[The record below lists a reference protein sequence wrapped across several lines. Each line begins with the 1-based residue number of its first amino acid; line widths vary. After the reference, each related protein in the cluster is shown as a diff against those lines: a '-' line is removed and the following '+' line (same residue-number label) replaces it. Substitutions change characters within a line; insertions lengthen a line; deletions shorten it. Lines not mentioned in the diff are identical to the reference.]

1 MATHLPDQRAQI
13 EQALRDPLV
22 QLPAD
27 LVQPF
32 YNFQNHHYRRFLLL
46 VNWVGQAAYLLYGF
60 ADMFLI
66 PDVGVQ
72 SFLARAIYVGL
83 VLLAT
88 SAVFRWSKNI
98 LLLDLWLPVSVL
110 GAALIWFELLAR
122 SSSPY
127 VGYFQYASVIFIV
140 LANLSVQVRFMPSL
154 GVSLLISAAI
164 AHGVYRN
171 TQGDTE
177 LMLVF
182 ALVYLPVLF
191 FSLFISAST
200 TRDRRKAFL
209 RATLDEISQEA
220 LFEANLALDQMA
232 HTDDLTG
239 LENRRR
245 FERIAELELLHAQLT
260 GGTLSLLLFD
270 VDHFKRVNDTYGH
283 DRGDQVLQVIARIAR
298 EQTRENDLLARF
310 GGEEFVVLLPDTPVD
325 EAAMFAER
333 LRNAVAGGRIA
344 LPDGELLGFTVS
356 VGVSS
361 FGEHANDLTT
371 IIKAAD
377 DALYRAK
384 HMGRNCVAVAEE
396 GALVAL
402 AVEPQVG

>member
-22 QLPAD
+22 KLPAD

-46 VNWVGQAAYLLYGF
+46 VSWVGQAAYLSYGL

-66 PDVGVQ
+66 PDVGIQ

-83 VLLAT
+83 VFLAT

-110 GAALIWFELLAR
+110 GAALIWFELLSR

-171 TQGDTE
+171 TQGDAE

-245 FERIAELELLHAQLT
+245 FEHIAELELLHAQLT
-260 GGTLSLLLFD
+260 GGALSLLLFD

-283 DRGDQVLQVIARIAR
+283 DRGDQVLQAIARIAR

-310 GGEEFVVLLPDTPVD
+310 GGEEFVVLLPDTPVA

-333 LRNAVAGGRIA
+333 LRNAVAGGRVA

-396 GALVAL
+396 ATPVA
-402 AVEPQVG
+402 VTGEPQVV